1 MTNLAIQ
8 NTAKQALAI
17 PTKDLSREDWL
28 RLRQSGI
35 GGSDISA
42 IMGFNPYKTAY
53 DLYHDK
59 INDVVADAQSDAAY
73 WGTIL
78 EDVVAKE
85 YALRNDCKVQKVNY
99 MIRHPEFDFAL
110 ANIDRAVINP
120 SISGNVRLKDG
131 KLTTDKLLEV
141 KTASEYMKNV
151 WGDEASDEVPDNYN
165 LQCQWYMGI
174 TGVDECDLALLLG
187 GNKYRQYNIKFD
199 AELFEIMIDE
209 AQNFWVNH
217 VLASVEP
224 TPTTLANAKQKY
236 ATSTPD
242 SVLNI
247 AFDDDAVIAV
257 VDRYIELKE
266 QENEL
271 KEKLEQAQTDVI
283 NLIEDNEALTIDGE
297 LVMTYKAQKGR
308 ETFDKKGCL
317 KAYPQL
323 AEQFAEFTKVGNP
336 SRMLRVKS

>member
-8 NTAKQALAI
+8 ATTKQALAI

-28 RLRQSGI
+28 RLRQTGI

-42 IMGFNPYKTAY
+42 IMGFNSYKTAY

-59 INDVVADAQSDAAY
+59 INDVVADAQSESAY

-99 MIRHPEFDFAL
+99 MIRHPEFDFAV

-120 SISGNVRLKDG
+120 SISGNVRFKDG
-131 KLTTDKLLEV
+131 KLTTDRLLEV
-141 KTASEYMKNV
+141 KTASEYMKSN
-151 WGDEASDEVPDNYN
+151 WGDEESDQVPDNYN

-174 TGVDECDLALLLG
+174 TGVNECDLALLLG

-199 AELFEIMIDE
+199 PELFVILIEE
-209 AQNFWVNH
+209 ARNFWVNH
-217 VLASVEP
+217 VLARVEP
-224 TPTTLANAKQKY
+224 TPTTLANAKAKY
-236 ATSTPD
+236 GKSLPD
-242 SVLNI
+242 STLDLHFNDDENI
-247 AFDDDAVIAV
+247 AII
-257 VDRYIELKE
+257 DRYIELKDT
-266 QENEL
+266 
-271 KEKLEQAQTDVI
+271 EKQVKADIEQAQTDLI
-283 NLIEDNEALTIDGE
+283 NLIGFNEALAVDGE

-317 KAYPQL
+317 KAYPEL
-323 AEQFAEFTKVGNP
+323 AEQFAEFTKTGEA
-336 SRMLRVKS
+336 SRTLRVK

>member
-8 NTAKQALAI
+8 NTAKQDLAI
-17 PTKDLSREDWL
+17 PTKDLPREDWL

-99 MIRHPEFDFAL
+99 MIRHPKFDFAL

-120 SISGNVRLKDG
+120 SISGNVRIKDG

-151 WGDEASDEVPDNYN
+151 WGDEASDQVPDNYN

-217 VLASVEP
+217 VLARVEP

-266 QENEL
+266 QEKEL

-323 AEQFAEFTKVGNP
+323 AEQFAEFTRTGEV
-336 SRMLRVKS
+336 SRTMRIK

>member
-8 NTAKQALAI
+8 NTAKQALAT
-17 PTKDLSREDWL
+17 PTKDLPREDWL

-59 INDVVADAQSDAAY
+59 INAVVADAQSDAAY

-78 EDVVAKE
+78 EDAVAKE

-151 WGDEASDEVPDNYN
+151 WGDEASDQVPDNYN

-209 AQNFWVNH
+209 AQNFWLNH
-217 VLASVEP
+217 VLARVEP

-257 VDRYIELKE
+257 VDRYIDLKE
-266 QENEL
+266 QEKEL
-271 KEKLEQAQTDVI
+271 KGKLEQAQTDVI

-317 KAYPQL
+317 KAYPEL
-323 AEQFAEFTKVGNP
+323 AEKFAEFTKTGEV
-336 SRMLRVKS
+336 SRTLRIK

>member
-1 MTNLAIQ
+1 MTNLEIQ
-8 NTAKQALAI
+8 TTAKQALAI
-17 PTKDLSREDWL
+17 PTKDLPREDWL

-59 INDVVADAQSDAAY
+59 INDVVEDAQSDAAY

-151 WGDEASDEVPDNYN
+151 WGDEASDQVPDNYN

-174 TGVDECDLALLLG
+174 TGVGECDLALLLG

-217 VLASVEP
+217 VSARVEP

-257 VDRYIELKE
+257 VDRYTDLKE
-266 QENEL
+266 QEKEL

-323 AEQFAEFTKVGNP
+323 AEQFAEFTKTGEV
-336 SRMLRVKS
+336 SRTLRIK

>member
-59 INDVVADAQSDAAY
+59 INAVVADAQSDAAY

-99 MIRHPEFDFAL
+99 MIRHPEFDFAV

-120 SISGNVRLKDG
+120 SISGNVRFKDG
-131 KLTTDKLLEV
+131 KLTTDRLLEV
-141 KTASEYMKNV
+141 KTASEYMKSN
-151 WGDEASDEVPDNYN
+151 WGDEESDQVPDNYN

-174 TGVDECDLALLLG
+174 TGVNECDLALLLG

-217 VLASVEP
+217 VLARVEP

-266 QENEL
+266 QEKEL

-297 LVMTYKAQKGR
+297 LVMTYKASKGR

-317 KAYPQL
+317 KAYPEL
-323 AEQFAEFTKVGNP
+323 AEKFAEFTKTGEA
-336 SRMLRVKS
+336 SRTLRVK

>member
-1 MTNLAIQ
+1 M
-8 NTAKQALAI
+8 AI

-59 INDVVADAQSDAAY
+59 INDVVEDAQSDAAY

-99 MIRHPEFDFAL
+99 MIRHPKFDFAL

-120 SISGNVRLKDG
+120 AISGNVRLKDG

-151 WGDEASDEVPDNYN
+151 WGDEASDQVPDNYN

-199 AELFEIMIDE
+199 SELFEIMIDE

-217 VLASVEP
+217 VLARVEP

-266 QENEL
+266 QEKEL
-271 KEKLEQAQTDVI
+271 KGKLEQAQTDVI

-308 ETFDKKGCL
+308 EIFDKKGCL

-323 AEQFAEFTKVGNP
+323 AEQFAEFTKTGEV
-336 SRMLRVKS
+336 SRTLRVK

>member
-1 MTNLAIQ
+1 MINLAIQ
-8 NTAKQALAI
+8 ATAKQALAI
-17 PTKDLSREDWL
+17 PTKDLPREDWL

-151 WGDEASDEVPDNYN
+151 WGDEASDQVPDNYN

-199 AELFEIMIDE
+199 SELFEIMIDE

-217 VLASVEP
+217 VLARVEP

-257 VDRYIELKE
+257 VDRYIEIKE
-266 QENEL
+266 QEKEL

-297 LVMTYKAQKGR
+297 LVMTYKAQNGR

-317 KAYPQL
+317 KAYPEL

-336 SRMLRVKS
+336 SRMLRVK

>member
-8 NTAKQALAI
+8 TTAKQALAI

-131 KLTTDKLLEV
+131 KLTTNKLLEV

-151 WGDEASDEVPDNYN
+151 WGDEASDHVPDNYN

-217 VLASVEP
+217 VLARIEP

-317 KAYPQL
+317 KAYPEL
-323 AEQFAEFTKVGNP
+323 AEQFAEFTKTGEPTRN
-336 SRMLRVKS
+336 LKIK

>member
-17 PTKDLSREDWL
+17 PTKDLPREDWL

-99 MIRHPEFDFAL
+99 MIRHPKFDFAL

-151 WGDEASDEVPDNYN
+151 WGDEASDQVPDNYN

-209 AQNFWVNH
+209 AQHFWVNH
-217 VLASVEP
+217 VLARVEP

-266 QENEL
+266 QEKEL
-271 KEKLEQAQTDVI
+271 KDKLEQAQTDVI

-317 KAYPQL
+317 KAYPEL
-323 AEQFAEFTKVGNP
+323 AEQFAEFTKTGEV
-336 SRMLRVKS
+336 SRTLRVK

>member
-8 NTAKQALAI
+8 NTAKQVLAI
-17 PTKDLSREDWL
+17 HTKDLPREEWL

-151 WGDEASDEVPDNYN
+151 WGDEASDQVPDNYN

-217 VLASVEP
+217 VLARVEP

-242 SVLNI
+242 STLNI

-257 VDRYIELKE
+257 VDRYIDLKE
-266 QENEL
+266 QEKEL
-271 KEKLEQAQTDVI
+271 KGKLEQAQTDVI

-317 KAYPQL
+317 KAYPEL
-323 AEQFAEFTKVGNP
+323 AEQFAEFTKTGEPTRN
-336 SRMLRVKS
+336 LKIK

>member
-28 RLRQSGI
+28 RLRQTGI

-42 IMGFNPYKTAY
+42 IMGFNSYKTAY

-59 INDVVADAQSDAAY
+59 INDVVADAQSESAY

-99 MIRHPEFDFAL
+99 MIRHPEFDFAV

-120 SISGNVRLKDG
+120 SISGNVRFKDG
-131 KLTTDKLLEV
+131 KLTTDRLLEV
-141 KTASEYMKNV
+141 KTASEYMKSN
-151 WGDEASDEVPDNYN
+151 WGDEESDQVPDNYN

-174 TGVDECDLALLLG
+174 TGVNECDLALLLG

-199 AELFEIMIDE
+199 PELFAILIEE
-209 AQNFWVNH
+209 ARNFWINH
-217 VLASVEP
+217 VLARVEP

-236 ATSTPD
+236 TKALPD
-242 SVLNI
+242 STLDLHFNDDENI
-247 AFDDDAVIAV
+247 AII
-257 VDRYIELKE
+257 DRYIELKDT
-266 QENEL
+266 
-271 KEKLEQAQTDVI
+271 EKQVKADIEQAQTDLI
-283 NLIEDNEALTIDGE
+283 NLIGFNEALAVDGE

-317 KAYPQL
+317 KAYPEL
-323 AEQFAEFTKVGNP
+323 AEQFAEFTKTGEA
-336 SRMLRVKS
+336 SRTLRIK

>member
-1 MTNLAIQ
+1 MNAAINPMTSPV
-8 NTAKQALAI
+8 I

-59 INDVVADAQSDAAY
+59 INDVVADAQTEAAY

-78 EDVVAKE
+78 EGVVAKE
-85 YALRNDCKVQKVNY
+85 YELRNDCKVQRVNY
-99 MIRHPEFDFAL
+99 MIRHPKFDFAI

-120 SISGNVRLKDG
+120 SISGNVRIKDG
-131 KLTTDKLLEV
+131 ALTTDKLLEV

-151 WGDEASDEVPDNYN
+151 WGDEASDQVPDNYN

-199 AELFEIMIDE
+199 AELFEIMINE
-209 AQNFWVNH
+209 AQNFWLNH
-217 VLASVEP
+217 VLARVEP
-224 TPTTLANAKQKY
+224 TPTTLANAKHKY
-236 ATSTPD
+236 ARALPD
-242 SVLNI
+242 STLDLAFNDDDNI
-247 AFDDDAVIAV
+247 AKI
-257 VDRYIELKE
+257 DRYIELKDQIKGLE
-266 QENEL
+266 TE
-271 KEKLEQAQTDVI
+271 LEQAQTD
-283 NLIEDNEALTIDGE
+283 LICLIGEHEALAVEGE
-297 LVMTYKAQKGR
+297 LVMTYKNQKGR

-317 KAYPQL
+317 KAYPEL
-323 AEQFAEFTKVGNP
+323 AEKFAEFTKVGEA
-336 SRMLRVKS
+336 SRTLRVK

>member
-8 NTAKQALAI
+8 ATTKQALAI

-28 RLRQSGI
+28 RLRQTGI

-42 IMGFNPYKTAY
+42 IMGFNSYKTAY

-59 INDVVADAQSDAAY
+59 INDVVADAQSESAY

-99 MIRHPEFDFAL
+99 MIRHPEFDFAV

-120 SISGNVRLKDG
+120 SISGNVRFKDG
-131 KLTTDKLLEV
+131 KLTTDRLLEV
-141 KTASEYMKNV
+141 KTASEYMKSN
-151 WGDEASDEVPDNYN
+151 WGDEESDQVPDNYN

-174 TGVDECDLALLLG
+174 TGVNECDLALLLG

-199 AELFEIMIDE
+199 PELFVILIEE
-209 AQNFWVNH
+209 ARNFWVNH
-217 VLASVEP
+217 VLARVEP
-224 TPTTLANAKQKY
+224 TPTTLANAKAKY
-236 ATSTPD
+236 GKSLPD
-242 SVLNI
+242 STLDLHFNDDENI
-247 AFDDDAVIAV
+247 AII
-257 VDRYIELKE
+257 DRYIELKDT
-266 QENEL
+266 
-271 KEKLEQAQTDVI
+271 EKQVKADIEQAQTDLI
-283 NLIEDNEALTIDGE
+283 NLIGFNEALAVDGE

-317 KAYPQL
+317 KAYPEL
-323 AEQFAEFTKVGNP
+323 AEKFAEFTKTGEA
-336 SRMLRVKS
+336 SRTLRVK

>member
-8 NTAKQALAI
+8 NTAKQDLAI
-17 PTKDLSREDWL
+17 PTKDLPREDWL

-99 MIRHPEFDFAL
+99 MIRHPKFDFAL

-120 SISGNVRLKDG
+120 SISGNVRIKDG

-151 WGDEASDEVPDNYN
+151 WGDEASDQVPDNYN

-217 VLASVEP
+217 VLARVEP

-266 QENEL
+266 QEKEL

-323 AEQFAEFTKVGNP
+323 AEQFAEFTRTGEV
-336 SRMLRVKS
+336 SRTLRIK

>member
-8 NTAKQALAI
+8 NIAKSCLAI
-17 PTKDLSREDWL
+17 PTKDLPREDWL

-99 MIRHPEFDFAL
+99 MIRHPKFDFAL

-120 SISGNVRLKDG
+120 SISGNVRIKDG

-151 WGDEASDEVPDNYN
+151 WGDEASDQVPDNYN

-217 VLASVEP
+217 VLARVEP

-266 QENEL
+266 QEKEL

-323 AEQFAEFTKVGNP
+323 AEQFAEFTRTGEV
-336 SRMLRVKS
+336 SRTLRIK

>member
-8 NTAKQALAI
+8 NTAKQDLAI
-17 PTKDLSREDWL
+17 PTKDLPREDWL

-59 INDVVADAQSDAAY
+59 INDVVEDAQSDAAY

-99 MIRHPEFDFAL
+99 MIRHPKFDFAL

-120 SISGNVRLKDG
+120 SISGNVRIKDG

-151 WGDEASDEVPDNYN
+151 WGDEASDQVPDNYN

-209 AQNFWVNH
+209 AQNFWINH
-217 VLASVEP
+217 VLARVEP

-266 QENEL
+266 QEKEL
-271 KEKLEQAQTDVI
+271 KGKLEQAQTDVI

-323 AEQFAEFTKVGNP
+323 AEQFAEFTKTGEV
-336 SRMLRVKS
+336 SRTLRIK

>member
-42 IMGFNPYKTAY
+42 VMGFNPYKTAY

-59 INDVVADAQSDAAY
+59 INDVVEDAQSDAAY
-73 WGTIL
+73 WGTTL

-99 MIRHPEFDFAL
+99 MIRHPKFDFAL

-120 SISGNVRLKDG
+120 AISGNVRLKDG

-151 WGDEASDEVPDNYN
+151 WGDEASDQVPDNYN

-199 AELFEIMIDE
+199 SELFEIMIDE
-209 AQNFWVNH
+209 AQNFWINH
-217 VLASVEP
+217 VLARVEP

-257 VDRYIELKE
+257 VDRYIDLKE
-266 QENEL
+266 QEKEL
-271 KEKLEQAQTDVI
+271 KGKLEQAQTDVI

-308 ETFDKKGCL
+308 EIFDKKGCL

-323 AEQFAEFTKVGNP
+323 AEQFAEFTKTGEV
-336 SRMLRVKS
+336 SRTLMVK

>member
-28 RLRQSGI
+28 RLRQTGI

-42 IMGFNPYKTAY
+42 IMGFNSYKTAY

-59 INDVVADAQSDAAY
+59 INDVVADAQSESAY

-99 MIRHPEFDFAL
+99 MIRHPEFDFAV

-120 SISGNVRLKDG
+120 SISGNVRFKDG
-131 KLTTDKLLEV
+131 KLTTDRLLEV
-141 KTASEYMKNV
+141 KTASEYMKSN
-151 WGDEASDEVPDNYN
+151 WGDEESDQVPDNYN

-199 AELFEIMIDE
+199 PELFAILIEE
-209 AQNFWVNH
+209 ARNFWINH
-217 VLASVEP
+217 VLARVEP

-236 ATSTPD
+236 TKALPD
-242 SVLNI
+242 STLDLHFNDDENI
-247 AFDDDAVIAV
+247 AII
-257 VDRYIELKE
+257 DRYIELKDT
-266 QENEL
+266 
-271 KEKLEQAQTDVI
+271 EKQVKADIEQAQTDLI
-283 NLIEDNEALTIDGE
+283 NLIGFNEALAVDGE

-317 KAYPQL
+317 KAYPEL
-323 AEQFAEFTKVGNP
+323 AEQFAEFTKTGEA
-336 SRMLRVKS
+336 SRTLRIK

>member
-8 NTAKQALAI
+8 NTVKQDLAI
-17 PTKDLSREDWL
+17 PTKDLPREDWL

-59 INDVVADAQSDAAY
+59 INDVVEDAQSDAAY

-78 EDVVAKE
+78 EGVVAKE

-99 MIRHPEFDFAL
+99 MIRHPKFDFAL

-151 WGDEASDEVPDNYN
+151 WGDEASDQVPDNYN

-217 VLASVEP
+217 VLARVEP

-257 VDRYIELKE
+257 VDRYTDLKE
-266 QENEL
+266 QEKEL

-323 AEQFAEFTKVGNP
+323 AEQFAEFTKTGEV
-336 SRMLRVKS
+336 SRTLRIK

>member
-8 NTAKQALAI
+8 NTAKQDLAI
-17 PTKDLSREDWL
+17 PTKDLPREDWL

-99 MIRHPEFDFAL
+99 MIRHPKFDFAL
-110 ANIDRAVINP
+110 ANIDRTVINP
-120 SISGNVRLKDG
+120 SISGNVRIKDG

-151 WGDEASDEVPDNYN
+151 WGDEASDQVPDNYN

-217 VLASVEP
+217 VLARVEP

-266 QENEL
+266 QEKEL

-323 AEQFAEFTKVGNP
+323 AEQFAEFTRTGEV
-336 SRMLRVKS
+336 SRTMRIK

>member
-1 MTNLAIQ
+1 MINLAIQ
-8 NTAKQALAI
+8 TTAKQALEI
-17 PTKDLSREDWL
+17 PTKDLPREDWL

-73 WGTIL
+73 WGTTL

-99 MIRHPEFDFAL
+99 MIRHPKFDFAL

-120 SISGNVRLKDG
+120 SISGNVRIKDG

-151 WGDEASDEVPDNYN
+151 WGDEASDQVPDNYN

-217 VLASVEP
+217 VLARVEP

-266 QENEL
+266 QEKEL

-323 AEQFAEFTKVGNP
+323 AEQFAEFTRTGEV
-336 SRMLRVKS
+336 SRTLRIK

>member
-28 RLRQSGI
+28 RLRQTGI

-42 IMGFNPYKTAY
+42 IMGFNSYKTAY

-59 INDVVADAQSDAAY
+59 INDVVADAQSESAY

-99 MIRHPEFDFAL
+99 MIRHPEFDFAV

-120 SISGNVRLKDG
+120 SISGNVRFKDG
-131 KLTTDKLLEV
+131 KLTTDRLLEV
-141 KTASEYMKNV
+141 KTASEYMKSN
-151 WGDEASDEVPDNYN
+151 WGDEESDQVPDNYN

-174 TGVDECDLALLLG
+174 TGVNECDLALLLG

-199 AELFEIMIDE
+199 PELFAILIEE
-209 AQNFWVNH
+209 ARNFWVNH
-217 VLASVEP
+217 VLARVEP
-224 TPTTLANAKQKY
+224 TPTTLANAKAKY
-236 ATSTPD
+236 AKALPD
-242 SVLNI
+242 STLDLHFNDDENI
-247 AFDDDAVIAV
+247 AII
-257 VDRYIELKE
+257 DRYIELKDT
-266 QENEL
+266 
-271 KEKLEQAQTDVI
+271 EKQVKADIEQAQTDLI
-283 NLIEDNEALTIDGE
+283 NLIGFNEALAVDGE
-297 LVMTYKAQKGR
+297 LVMTYKASKGR

-317 KAYPQL
+317 KAYPEL
-323 AEQFAEFTKVGNP
+323 AEKFAEFTKTGEA
-336 SRMLRVKS
+336 SRTLRVK

>member
-17 PTKDLSREDWL
+17 PTKDLPREDWL

-99 MIRHPEFDFAL
+99 MIRHPKFDFAL

-131 KLTTDKLLEV
+131 KLTTNKLLEV

-151 WGDEASDEVPDNYN
+151 WGDEASDQVPDNYN

-217 VLASVEP
+217 VLARVEP

-266 QENEL
+266 QEKEL

-283 NLIEDNEALTIDGE
+283 NLIEDNETLTIDGE
-297 LVMTYKAQKGR
+297 LVVTYKAQKGR

-317 KAYPQL
+317 KAYPEL
-323 AEQFAEFTKVGNP
+323 AEQFAEFTKTGEPTRN
-336 SRMLRVKS
+336 LKIK

>member
-8 NTAKQALAI
+8 ATTKQALAI

-28 RLRQSGI
+28 RLRQTGI

-42 IMGFNPYKTAY
+42 IMGFNSYKTAY

-59 INDVVADAQSDAAY
+59 INDVVADAQSESAY

-99 MIRHPEFDFAL
+99 MIRHPEFDFAV

-120 SISGNVRLKDG
+120 SISGNVRFKDG
-131 KLTTDKLLEV
+131 KLTTDRLLEV
-141 KTASEYMKNV
+141 KTASEYMKSN
-151 WGDEASDEVPDNYN
+151 WGDEESDQVPDNYN

-174 TGVDECDLALLLG
+174 TGVNECDLALLLG

-199 AELFEIMIDE
+199 PELFVILIEE
-209 AQNFWVNH
+209 ARNFWVNH
-217 VLASVEP
+217 VLARVEP
-224 TPTTLANAKQKY
+224 TPTTLANAKAKY
-236 ATSTPD
+236 GKSLPD
-242 SVLNI
+242 STLDLHFNDDENI
-247 AFDDDAVIAV
+247 AII
-257 VDRYIELKE
+257 DRYIELKDT
-266 QENEL
+266 
-271 KEKLEQAQTDVI
+271 EKQVKADIEQAQTDLI
-283 NLIEDNEALTIDGE
+283 NLIGFNEALAVDGE

-317 KAYPQL
+317 KAYPEL
-323 AEQFAEFTKVGNP
+323 AEKFTEFTKTGEI
-336 SRMLRVKS
+336 SRTLRVK

>member
-1 MTNLAIQ
+1 MNAAINPMTNPV
-8 NTAKQALAI
+8 I

-59 INDVVADAQSDAAY
+59 INDVVADAQTEAAY

-78 EDVVAKE
+78 EGVVAKE
-85 YALRNDCKVQKVNY
+85 YELRNDCKVQRVNY
-99 MIRHPEFDFAL
+99 MIRHPKFDFAI

-120 SISGNVRLKDG
+120 SISGNVRIKDG
-131 KLTTDKLLEV
+131 ALTTDKLLEV

-151 WGDEASDEVPDNYN
+151 WGDEASDQVPDNYN

-199 AELFEIMIDE
+199 AELFAIMINE
-209 AQNFWVNH
+209 AQNFWLNH
-217 VLASVEP
+217 VLARVEP
-224 TPTTLANAKQKY
+224 TPTTLANAKHKY
-236 ATSTPD
+236 ARALPD
-242 SVLNI
+242 STLDLFNDDDNI
-247 AFDDDAVIAV
+247 AII
-257 VDRYIELKE
+257 DRYIELKDT
-266 QENEL
+266 
-271 KEKLEQAQTDVI
+271 EKQVKADLEQAQTD
-283 NLIEDNEALTIDGE
+283 LICLIGEHEALAVDGE
-297 LVMTYKAQKGR
+297 LVVTYKAGKGR

-317 KAYPQL
+317 KAYPEL
-323 AEQFAEFTKVGNP
+323 AEQFAEFTKVGEA
-336 SRMLRVKS
+336 SRTLRVK

>member
-1 MTNLAIQ
+1 MTNLEIQ
-8 NTAKQALAI
+8 TTAKQALAI
-17 PTKDLSREDWL
+17 PTKDLPREDWL

-59 INDVVADAQSDAAY
+59 INDVVEDAQSDAAY

-120 SISGNVRLKDG
+120 SISGNVRIKDG

-151 WGDEASDEVPDNYN
+151 WGDEASDQVPDNYN

-174 TGVDECDLALLLG
+174 TGVGECDLALLLG

-217 VLASVEP
+217 VLARVEP

-257 VDRYIELKE
+257 VDRYTDLKE
-266 QENEL
+266 QEKEL

-323 AEQFAEFTKVGNP
+323 AEQFAEFTKTGEV
-336 SRMLRVKS
+336 SRTLRIK

>member
-1 MTNLAIQ
+1 
-8 NTAKQALAI
+8 
-17 PTKDLSREDWL
+17 
-28 RLRQSGI
+28 
-35 GGSDISA
+35 
-42 IMGFNPYKTAY
+42 
-53 DLYHDK
+53 
-59 INDVVADAQSDAAY
+59 
-73 WGTIL
+73 
-78 EDVVAKE
+78 
-85 YALRNDCKVQKVNY
+85 
-99 MIRHPEFDFAL
+99 MIRHPKFDFAL

-151 WGDEASDEVPDNYN
+151 WGDEASDQVPDNYN

-209 AQNFWVNH
+209 AQDFWVNH
-217 VLASVEP
+217 VLARAEP

-236 ATSTPD
+236 ATSTPN

-266 QENEL
+266 QEKEL

-317 KAYPQL
+317 KAYPEL
-323 AEQFAEFTKVGNP
+323 AEQFAEFTKTGEV
-336 SRMLRVKS
+336 SRTLRIK

>member
-28 RLRQSGI
+28 RLRQTGI

-42 IMGFNPYKTAY
+42 IMGFNSYKTAY

-59 INDVVADAQSDAAY
+59 INDVVADAQSESAY

-99 MIRHPEFDFAL
+99 MIRHPEFDFAV

-120 SISGNVRLKDG
+120 SISGNVRFKDG
-131 KLTTDKLLEV
+131 KLTTDRLLEV
-141 KTASEYMKNV
+141 KTASEYMKSN
-151 WGDEASDEVPDNYN
+151 WGDEESDQVPDNYN

-174 TGVDECDLALLLG
+174 TGVNECDLALLLG

-199 AELFEIMIDE
+199 PELFVILIEE
-209 AQNFWVNH
+209 ARNFWVNH
-217 VLASVEP
+217 VLARVEP

-236 ATSTPD
+236 AKALPD
-242 SVLNI
+242 STLDLHFNDDENI
-247 AFDDDAVIAV
+247 AII
-257 VDRYIELKE
+257 DRYIELKDT
-266 QENEL
+266 
-271 KEKLEQAQTDVI
+271 EKQVKADIEQAQTDLI
-283 NLIEDNEALTIDGE
+283 NLIGFNEALAVDGE

-317 KAYPQL
+317 KAYPEL
-323 AEQFAEFTKVGNP
+323 AEQFAEFTKTGEI
-336 SRMLRVKS
+336 SRTLRIK